1 MLKMTYAQEE
11 PQKTIDVEESAEVF
25 LEEYTD
31 EFQETFFEALKQ
43 KGIQNYDRAAN
54 LLLECKRLQPDNVVI
69 DHELAKTY
77 MLDKRNVFAQQYAIE
92 ALVAEPENY
101 WYLDT
106 LVAILEKQ
114 SNSIEA
120 VSTTIPYEK
129 KELQK
134 NLALIYYKRR
144 KYNAALTVLKG
155 LSKSD
160 FKKELTLKIQD
171 SLAKVAERTTSK
183 STPVVYNTTRNDDP
197 VKTLELNLEQQ
208 LKLGQYRMVESRAK
222 DAVETYP
229 LQPYFYYAYGY
240 ALYKNNKN
248 DRAIEVLETSLDY
261 LFENPKLANKIY
273 QALSDAYKAKNNV
286 FKSNEYLRKI
296 KPGF

>member
-1 MLKMTYAQEE
+1 MNGLLRNISFFVFGLLLSTSSYAQEKE
-11 PQKTIDVEESAEVF
+11 KINVEQSSEVF

-114 SNSIEA
+114 SNDIETIR
-120 VSTTIPYEK
+120 TTIPYEK

-144 KYNAALTVLKG
+144 KYNAALAVLKE

-160 FKKELTLKIQD
+160 FKEELTLKIQD
-171 SLAKVAERTTSK
+171 SLTKVVETTTSK
-183 STPVVYNTTRNDDP
+183 STEVVYIN
-197 VKTLELNLEQQ
+197 
-208 LKLGQYRMVESRAK
+208 SRK
-222 DAVETYP
+222 
-229 LQPYFYYAYGY
+229 YYH
-240 ALYKNNKN
+240 
-248 DRAIEVLETSLDY
+248 V
-261 LFENPKLANKIY
+261 
-273 QALSDAYKAKNNV
+273 
-286 FKSNEYLRKI
+286 
-296 KPGF
+296 